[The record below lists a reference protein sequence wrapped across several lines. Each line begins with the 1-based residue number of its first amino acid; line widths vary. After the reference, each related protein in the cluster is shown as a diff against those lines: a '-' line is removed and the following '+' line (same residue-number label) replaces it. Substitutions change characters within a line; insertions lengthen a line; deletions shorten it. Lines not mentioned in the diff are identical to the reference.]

1 MHKEITDAR
10 LIVIKIGSSLL
21 IDADGL
27 NTGWLDG
34 MAQDIAAL
42 RANGARVVVV
52 SSGAVGLGAG
62 QLGLARAAMTLEQSQ
77 AAAATGQI
85 ALARGWQEALAGLD
99 IPIAQILLTIED
111 TEQRRRY
118 LNARNTIHALLDL
131 GAVPIINENDTVAT
145 QELRYGDNDRL
156 AARVA
161 GMVSADCLLL
171 LSDIDGFYTSN
182 PDTDTQGAAELIEE
196 VSEMTAQ
203 LRAMAGGSGSTY
215 GSGGMVTKLEAA
227 EIAMRAGC
235 HMVLTTGRPIR
246 PLQALQNGGRSTLF
260 RAADN
265 PYGARKNWIAGS
277 LQPSGSLHIDAG
289 ALDALHQGKS
299 LLPVGIKSLEGQF
312 ERGDCVHIIGPQG
325 ETVGRGLSAYA
336 STDALLII
344 GRPSSE
350 ISDILGFQGRA
361 EMVHRDDL
369 VMQMGENPL

>member
-1 MHKEITDAR
+1 MHKEITEAR

-21 IDADGL
+21 IDKNRL
-27 NTGWLDG
+27 HMGWLSA

-62 QLGLARAAMTLEQSQ
+62 QLGLARATMTLEQSQ
-77 AAAATGQI
+77 AAAAIGQI

-182 PDTDTQGAAELIEE
+182 PDTDTQGAAELIEQ
-196 VSEMTAQ
+196 VNEMTPQ
-203 LRAMAGGSGSTY
+203 LRAMAGGTGSSY

-227 EIAMRAGC
+227 DIAMRAGC
-235 HMVLTTGRPIR
+235 HMVLTTGRPLR

-299 LLPVGIKSLEGQF
+299 LLPVGIKSVEGQF
-312 ERGDCVHIIGPQG
+312 ERGDCVHIIGPDG
-325 ETVGRGLSAYA
+325 AMIGRGLSAYA
-336 STDALLII
+336 SADALLII
-344 GRPSSE
+344 GRPSGE
-350 ISDILGFQGRA
+350 IGDVLGFQGRA

-369 VMQMGENPL
+369 VMQIGENPL

>member
-27 NTGWLDG
+27 NTGWLAG

-62 QLGLARAAMTLEQSQ
+62 QLGLARAAMTRT
-77 AAAATGQI
+77 TGRSSDRTNRFG
-85 ALARGWQEALAGLD
+85 ARLAGSPGRAD

-161 GMVSADCLLL
+161 GMVSADYLLL
-171 LSDIDGFYTSN
+171 LSDIDGFYQQS
-182 PDTDTQGAAELIEE
+182 
-196 VSEMTAQ
+196 
-203 LRAMAGGSGSTY
+203 
-215 GSGGMVTKLEAA
+215 
-227 EIAMRAGC
+227 
-235 HMVLTTGRPIR
+235 
-246 PLQALQNGGRSTLF
+246 
-260 RAADN
+260 
-265 PYGARKNWIAGS
+265 
-277 LQPSGSLHIDAG
+277 
-289 ALDALHQGKS
+289 
-299 LLPVGIKSLEGQF
+299 
-312 ERGDCVHIIGPQG
+312 
-325 ETVGRGLSAYA
+325 
-336 STDALLII
+336 
-344 GRPSSE
+344 
-350 ISDILGFQGRA
+350 
-361 EMVHRDDL
+361 
-369 VMQMGENPL
+369 